1 MSTSTA
7 TKSPVHSATDSTAA
21 AGSFRLEPNFRAVR
35 DGYPDGG
42 VVTGRRNTIYRIHQ
56 PGIQTASFPGELS
69 NVHS

>member
-1 MSTSTA
+1 
-7 TKSPVHSATDSTAA
+7 
-21 AGSFRLEPNFRAVR
+21 VR

-42 VVTGRRNTIYRIHQ
+42 VVIGRRNTIYRIHQ